1 MKPQAVSKGQPVS
14 MASSQ
19 IIKQK
24 RMVYY
29 EGRNITME
37 NEKKLNEIL
46 DDALEAAAGGYLQV
60 SKWVQYVSGSI
71 FPHLYNLASMANEN
85 DKSIIDNIAY
95 TLRRTIIP
103 GAAVAQPV
111 KNLWLSFDPSAF
123 RDSRIC
129 NQVANLLQSA
139 YQYIVSNS

>member
-37 NEKKLNEIL
+37 NEKKLNEIP

-85 DKSIIDNIAY
+85 DKSIIDHIVY
-95 TLRRTIIP
+95 TLRRTTIP

-129 NQVANLLQSA
+129 NEVANLLQSA

>member
-1 MKPQAVSKGQPVS
+1 
-14 MASSQ
+14 
-19 IIKQK
+19 
-24 RMVYY
+24 
-29 EGRNITME
+29 ME
-37 NEKKLNEIL
+37 NEKKLNEIP

-85 DKSIIDNIAY
+85 DKSIIDHIAY

>member
-85 DKSIIDNIAY
+85 DKSIIDHIVY
-95 TLRRTIIP
+95 TLRRTTIP